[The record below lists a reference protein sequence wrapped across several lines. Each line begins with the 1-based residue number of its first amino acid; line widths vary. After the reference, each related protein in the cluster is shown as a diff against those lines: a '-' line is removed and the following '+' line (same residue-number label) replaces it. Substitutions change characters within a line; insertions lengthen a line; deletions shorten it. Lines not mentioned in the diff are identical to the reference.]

1 MRLSS
6 LTKCKT
12 ANTVTKTEMLSM
24 ANDREWDRR
33 SSSWVEAQNKS
44 NKLKAEADKLDKH
57 GKERR
62 KYMAERRT

>member
-1 MRLSS
+1 
-6 LTKCKT
+6 
-12 ANTVTKTEMLSM
+12 M
-24 ANDREWDRR
+24 ANDREWERR

-62 KYMAERRT
+62 KYMAERRK